1 MSINIATSKYVYLF
15 CFSFDDGIHYL
26 TKNTSAEISFFCS
39 EYIFQVY
46 IIVYDLQHA
55 IFSMLLIKFVK
66 NPLYSKR
73 RCTSDIFIDDSSFNG
88 RCFYRVSLIQRNGR
102 HLLSNRLACY
112 LLPHVAASTDDRSS
126 CTWLRSTNSSSE
138 RKKSKLVANNV
149 GQNHTQFPFMANKD
163 FDEKRLHCVDIFL
176 IYLS

>member
-15 CFSFDDGIHYL
+15 WFSFDDGIHYL

-112 LLPHVAASTDDRSS
+112 LLPHVAASTDERSS

-138 RKKSKLVANNV
+138 RKKKQTCCKQCGSESYSI
-149 GQNHTQFPFMANKD
+149 P
-163 FDEKRLHCVDIFL
+163 
-176 IYLS
+176 IYGK